1 MSESA
6 SNPNKAEELSTGQL
20 IRYYRRRAGMT
31 QAELAGEVEM
41 SEPGIRNYELGN
53 RTPSKAQLAAIA
65 RGLGIEPEAL
75 VTYDISN
82 AREALGVLFQ
92 LEDTFGI
99 TPNEDG
105 TLSIDPKAG
114 GAQKMVQAIK
124 AWHNANEE
132 LKSGEMSEDDYR
144 SWKSSF
150 KL

>member
-1 MSESA
+1 
-6 SNPNKAEELSTGQL
+6 
-20 IRYYRRRAGMT
+20 MT
-31 QAELAGEVEM
+31 QAELAEEVEM

-53 RTPSKAQLAAIA
+53 RMPSKAQLAAIA

-75 VTYDISN
+75 VTYDISS

-92 LEDTFGI
+92 LEDAFGI

-105 TLSIDPKAG
+105 TLSIDPKAD

-132 LKSGEMSEDDYR
+132 LKSGDMSEDDYR